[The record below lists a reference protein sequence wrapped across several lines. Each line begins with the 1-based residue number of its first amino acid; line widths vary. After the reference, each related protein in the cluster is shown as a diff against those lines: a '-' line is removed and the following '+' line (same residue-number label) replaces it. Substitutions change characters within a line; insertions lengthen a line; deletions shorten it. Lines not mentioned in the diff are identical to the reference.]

1 MGKKTIISLVITVV
15 ILIVAIWVF
24 GSAYSVARE
33 QYLDGHEKSK
43 ELVLNKGELSSIQN
57 VETFNGNIKY
67 HVMSAENAKDEKVY
81 VWVPQ
86 TEKNEKVI
94 IKKQSS
100 GITEE
105 EAISKVN
112 QEYDPIKIVDVK
124 LGMDEGIPIW
134 EVKYKDQSDR
144 YTFDFVNFYDGE
156 IIKHMAIKNEKH
168 S

>member
-1 MGKKTIISLVITVV
+1 MGKKIIISLVITVV
-15 ILIVAIWVF
+15 IFIVAIWVF

-43 ELVLNKGELSSIQN
+43 ELALKKGELSSIQS

-67 HVMSAENAKDEKVY
+67 HVMSAENAKDQKVY

-86 TEKNEKVI
+86 TKKNENVI

-100 GITEE
+100 GITEKD
-105 EAISKVN
+105 AISKVN
-112 QEYDPIKIVDVK
+112 QEYDPVKIVDVK

-134 EVKYKDQSDR
+134 EVKYKDKTDR

-156 IIKHMAIKNEKH
+156 IIKHMAIKKEKH